1 MLVHRCI
8 EEIKRNSYGVVF
20 ILWGLKMDNNE
31 KYYVPDKAFIWNH
44 FSFHFHLMLG
54 DFSLFHWNFEIL
66 CKRNRDHTN
75 GWMDNWI
82 NGIEK
87 DSVWSHTNGF
97 VQTLKYCKIKILNHH
112 LLARISSFPIMLGN
126 K

>member
-44 FSFHFHLMLG
+44 FSSAGSKNDLQSSSLG
-54 DFSLFHWNFEIL
+54 ETENYDF
-66 CKRNRDHTN
+66 K
-75 GWMDNWI
+75 
-82 NGIEK
+82 
-87 DSVWSHTNGF
+87 
-97 VQTLKYCKIKILNHH
+97 
-112 LLARISSFPIMLGN
+112 
-126 K
+126 